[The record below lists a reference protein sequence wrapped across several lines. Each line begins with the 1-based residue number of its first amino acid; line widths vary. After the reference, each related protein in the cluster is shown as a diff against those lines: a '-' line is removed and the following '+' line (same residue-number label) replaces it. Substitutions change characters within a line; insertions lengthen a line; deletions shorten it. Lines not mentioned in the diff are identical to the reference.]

1 MADRSRILKLN
12 ILAETKDLVK
22 GLDKANQEV
31 SGAGE
36 KIGAAFKKVAV
47 IAAAAAAAV
56 GAFAIK
62 LGKDSIQAAIQAE
75 SQQNRLRQI
84 LLATGAATEA
94 QIKQLDRQA
103 NALEKVGVVSAGN
116 IKVAQSQLA
125 TFDLQATTI
134 KTLTPAILDYVTAEK
149 GATASAEDFKSMT
162 NGLAQAL
169 QGNFASLTR
178 TGFVLDE
185 NTKNLIKNG
194 TETERAAA
202 LVEVLNSTYK
212 GFNET
217 LAQTTE
223 GRLQQLRNNFERI
236 KETIG
241 AVLLPVFNEMVK
253 FIAERILPIIDN
265 LVARFEKDANPT
277 LNKMKEVIVGFV
289 LPALTNLWL
298 FIRDYIIPTL
308 RNLLQPAINIIVIGF
323 NFLVGIIKD
332 NQAGFQVFLG
342 VIERV
347 WSFIK
352 NQLAPI
358 IGTALAT
365 AFNILF
371 RIVGDLINAFLKFFE
386 IIGKVA
392 SLIGI
397 DLRFNLD
404 RATTS
409 TNNLNSGIVDAYKNF
424 GSQSKGIKEEVI
436 PALKGLT
443 SASESVTDAQ
453 TKKTEATK
461 KATSA
466 LKEQKKEAAEL
477 AKILGLTAATDYA
490 QLQRDPTGALA
501 VAAARAARAARAAAA
516 SGLSAFELK
525 QLEQGEGLSI
535 ADILKLTTAKGATGQ
550 TFAYGDQIL
559 SGAAVNELISRGLG
573 GLTPGQLQASA
584 SGMGQYT
591 ALTVNVNGTVLDA
604 EGVARAIQDVIQQS
618 NARSGTQSFTPAFG
632 VE

>member
-47 IAAAAAAAV
+47 VAAAAAAAV

-223 GRLQQLRNNFERI
+223 GRLQQLRNNFDRI

-241 AVLLPVFNEMVK
+241 AVLLPVFNQMVK
-253 FIAERILPIIDN
+253 FIAEQIIPIIDN
-265 LVARFEKDANPT
+265 LVARFEKDANPAM
-277 LNKMKEVIVGFV
+277 NKMKEIIVGFV
-289 LPALTNLWL
+289 LPALTTLWL

-308 RNLLQPAINIIVIGF
+308 KNLLQPAINIIVIGF

-332 NQAGFQVFLG
+332 NQAGFEVFLG
-342 VIERV
+342 VVERV

-358 IGTALAT
+358 LGTALAT

-371 RIVGDLINAFLKFFE
+371 RIVGDVINAFLKFFE
-386 IIGKVA
+386 LIGKVA
-392 SLIGI
+392 SLVGI
-397 DLRFNLD
+397 DLKLGLD
-404 RATTS
+404 KATAS
-409 TNNLNSGIVDAYKNF
+409 TNNLNTGTVEAYKNF
-424 GSQSKGIKEEVI
+424 SAQSKGIKEQVI
-436 PALKGLT
+436 PAVTSLT
-443 SASESVTDAQ
+443 GSYNNMASATDN
-453 TKKTEATK
+453 ATK
-461 KATSA
+461 STKA
-466 LKEQKKEAAEL
+466 
-477 AKILGLTAATDYA
+477 LTAAKKELSVLDKELA
-490 QLQRDPTGALA
+490 ALRAGGALPSGISKDLEA
-501 VAAARAARAARAAAA
+501 FYRSELGLISEFGGRIEGINLNPNDPFYGFGQGSSVNKALQQRAGGSATATGGVTINVQGTVIDPEGAARAI
-516 SGLSAFELK
+516 E
-525 QLEQGEGLSI
+525 QLI
-535 ADILKLTTAKGATGQ
+535 
-550 TFAYGDQIL
+550 
-559 SGAAVNELISRGLG
+559 NE
-573 GLTPGQLQASA
+573 
-584 SGMGQYT
+584 
-591 ALTVNVNGTVLDA
+591 
-604 EGVARAIQDVIQQS
+604 S
-618 NARSGTQSFTPAFG
+618 NARGGPLIPIFG
-632 VE
+632 GP

>member
-47 IAAAAAAAV
+47 VAAAAAAAV

-84 LLATGAATEA
+84 LLATGAATEE
-94 QIKQLDRQA
+94 QIKGLDRQA
-103 NALEKVGVVSAGN
+103 NALERVGVVSAGN

-149 GATASAEDFKSMT
+149 GATASSEDFKSMT

-223 GRLQQLRNNFERI
+223 GRLQQLRNNFDRI

-241 AVLLPVFNEMVK
+241 AVLLPVFNQMVK
-253 FIAERILPIIDN
+253 FIAEKIIPIIDN
-265 LVARFEKDANPT
+265 LVARFEKDASPAMNRI
-277 LNKMKEVIVGFV
+277 KEIIVGFV
-289 LPALTNLWL
+289 LPALKNLWAFIKEYVVPIL
-298 FIRDYIIPTL
+298 NNLLKPAIDILIIGFQFLRDKFKENEDKIRDMLGVFQNVWAFIRDYLSPI
-308 RNLLQPAINIIVIGF
+308 
-323 NFLVGIIKD
+323 
-332 NQAGFQVFLG
+332 LG
-342 VIERV
+342 
-347 WSFIK
+347 
-352 NQLAPI
+352 
-358 IGTALAT
+358 GALAT

-371 RIVGDLINAFLKFFE
+371 RAIAAVVETVLGFFS
-386 IIGKVA
+386 IIQKVA
-392 SLIGI
+392 RFLGYDLSL
-397 DLRFNLD
+397 NLD
-404 RATTS
+404 FATKA
-409 TNNLNSGIVDAYKNF
+409 TNNLNTGTVEAYKSF
-424 GSQSKGIKEEVI
+424 AEQSKGIKEEVI
-436 PALKGLT
+436 PTLDSLT
-443 SASESVTDAQ
+443 GSTNNFTRAENS
-453 TKKTEATK
+453 
-461 KATSA
+461 KAAAIKRTTAA
-466 LKEQKKEAAEL
+466 LKEQLSANQAIDLIRAGFGSEFGINKEGQLAGGESFRSAAEIISQFGG
-477 AKILGLTAATDYA
+477 KIKGFNA
-490 QLQRDPTGALA
+490 DPSDPYFGFSKGSDLRSFKQGSGGNVVNINVTGA
-501 VAAARAARAARAAAA
+501 VVDP
-516 SGLSAFELK
+516 
-525 QLEQGEGLSI
+525 EG
-535 ADILKLTTAKGATGQ
+535 A
-550 TFAYGDQIL
+550 
-559 SGAAVNELISRGLG
+559 
-573 GLTPGQLQASA
+573 
-584 SGMGQYT
+584 
-591 ALTVNVNGTVLDA
+591 
-604 EGVARAIQDVIQQS
+604 ARAIQNLLQTSAGRAGNLQLGALLGI
-618 NARSGTQSFTPAFG
+618 
-632 VE
+632 E